1 MTRLQFFFRLHLKLS
16 LDTGISAALLL
27 CFFLSA
33 AFAKQYAD
41 VIFLIDNTENMKTST
56 SERVKH
62 FISQVIRQLDIGLN
76 KYRIGLAQ
84 FSGIGKVEFLLN
96 TYENKEEVLGH
107 IQRSIAFTGG
117 SLQNESAMEFLKK
130 TFLMNGAGSRL
141 SDGTPQVVVIFTS
154 VSRNSIMDEAWI
166 LEEIGVKVTSVDIE
180 YFDKLKATASKAYQ
194 IYEVESIDP
203 AQQNIVS
210 DIETSLQT
218 LYDLDSSVPAGM
230 LYQKSK
236 TGRLRSQ
243 LTGNPEQCLRCPGGK
258 NRVQMAD
265 SFTFTEVFY

>member
-1 MTRLQFFFRLHLKLS
+1 M
-16 LDTGISAALLL
+16 DIGVSAALLL

-33 AFAKQYAD
+33 AFAKRYAD
-41 VIFLIDNTENMKTST
+41 VIFLIDSTENMKPST

-62 FISQVIRQLDIGLN
+62 FISQVVRQLDVGLN

-96 TYENKEEVLGH
+96 TYENKEEVLDH

-117 SLQNESAMEFLKK
+117 SLQNESAIEFLKK

-141 SDGTPQVVVIFTS
+141 SEGTPQVVVIFTS
-154 VSRNSIMDEAWI
+154 SGSRNSIMEEAWV
-166 LEEIGVKVTSVDIE
+166 LEDMGVKVTLVDVE
-180 YFDKLKATASKAYQ
+180 YFDKIEATVRESSSKVYQ

-203 AQQNIVS
+203 VQQNIVNN
-210 DIETSLQT
+210 IETSLQM
-218 LYDLDSSVPAGM
+218 LYDLDSSAPAGM

-236 TGRLRSQ
+236 TGR
-243 LTGNPEQCLRCPGGK
+243 
-258 NRVQMAD
+258 
-265 SFTFTEVFY
+265 